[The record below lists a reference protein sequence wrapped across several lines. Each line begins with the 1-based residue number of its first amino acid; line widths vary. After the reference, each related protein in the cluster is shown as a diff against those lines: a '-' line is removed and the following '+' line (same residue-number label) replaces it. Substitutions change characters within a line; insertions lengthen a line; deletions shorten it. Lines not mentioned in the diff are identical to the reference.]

1 MSATITKIDAVPK
14 LLGSPQNAE
23 GHISTA
29 ELKHPLTGKGWANS
43 DKPKVLI
50 VGAGIGGLLLGNLLQ
65 KANVP
70 FLIVEKAREVKPLAG
85 SGVSQLFQQ
94 LGILQE
100 LMAIGKP
107 YMGLEVFCDDRQP
120 LFRLDS
126 SEHPRYCGSLELI
139 VARPDLHDLLLR
151 QVPKDNI
158 HMGKKMLSFDQND
171 QGVTIRCSDESTYHG
186 DILVGADGAHS
197 VVREHLFKLLK
208 GNNQLPRSD
217 DDGLP
222 SDCVCLVGQ
231 TEVLDPK
238 DFPEMKLSRSKFDCV
253 LDDEYVW
260 ATVTT
265 FRNSICWIVVQ
276 HLNSTTSKS
285 INSSRSSDWS
295 SEAAE
300 AMCNQVRHFQIP
312 GGKDGNLTLGNIID
326 RTPKDRISKVM
337 LEEKIFSTWHEGR
350 TVLLGDACHKL
361 NPYGGAGALTAM
373 HDAVALAN
381 WISTLQRPKLAEI
394 EKIFAEYQAERLPA
408 AKDAASRTL
417 LFKRMGGKGIA
428 ATLSRSIFRHMPRWL
443 LNILI
448 LKMVAARPQV
458 SFLPLVKDTG
468 SSPPKHQPSLKKT
481 LAIHKTRAAKG
492 QFKPSSAVA

>member
-29 ELKHPLTGKGWANS
+29 EPKHPLTGKGWANS

-65 KANVP
+65 KANVH

-107 YMGLEVFCDDRQP
+107 
-120 LFRLDS
+120 
-126 SEHPRYCGSLELI
+126 CGSLELI

-158 HMGKKMLSFDQND
+158 NMGKKMLSFDQND

-253 LDDEYVW
+253 LDDEYV
-260 ATVTT
+260 
-265 FRNSICWIVVQ
+265 

-285 INSSRSSDWS
+285 INSSRSSDWG

-312 GGKDGNLTLGNIID
+312 GGKDGNLTLD

-381 WISTLQRPKLAEI
+381 WISTLQKPKLAEI

-408 AKDAASRTL
+408 AKDAASRTQ